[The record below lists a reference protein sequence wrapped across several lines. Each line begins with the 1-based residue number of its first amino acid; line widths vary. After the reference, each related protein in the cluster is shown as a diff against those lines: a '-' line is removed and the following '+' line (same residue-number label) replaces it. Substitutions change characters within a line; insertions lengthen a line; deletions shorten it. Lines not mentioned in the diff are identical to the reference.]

1 MDYKAAGVDIEEGD
15 ELVRRIKPRVRSTFN
30 SNVLADIGLFG
41 ALYDARFPD
50 FEHPVLVSSTDGVGT
65 KLKLAFAM
73 DRHHTVGQDLVN
85 HCVNDIL
92 ACGAKPLFFLD
103 YFATGKLD
111 ANVGEKVIEGLV
123 IACTENSCALIGGET
138 AEMPSMYT
146 PGEYDLAGTVVG
158 VVEKSKVLD
167 GSSIQR
173 GDVLIGLR
181 STGLHT
187 NGFSLA
193 RKVLF
198 PRYSA
203 DQHVDELGMSI
214 GDALLQVHRS
224 YLNEVYPLLAG
235 GTIKAVSHI
244 TGGGIVGNTSRVIPK
259 GLSIDVDWNSW
270 EVLPIFKFIQHT
282 GAIADDAMRQAFN
295 LGIGMILVCA
305 EEHADALITSLNGSA
320 NASPNSSVDARVIG
334 RVVAE

>member
-50 FEHPVLVSSTDGVGT
+50 YAHPVLVSSTDGVGT
-65 KLKLAFAM
+65 KLKIAFAM
-73 DRHHTVGQDLVN
+73 DRHDTIGQDLVN

-92 ACGAKPLFFLD
+92 ACGATPLFFLD

-123 IACTENSCALIGGET
+123 TACKVNNCALIGGET

-167 GSSIQR
+167 GSTITQ
-173 GDVLIGLR
+173 GDVLVGLR
-181 STGLHT
+181 STGLQT

-198 PRYSA
+198 PKFTVH
-203 DQHVDELGMSI
+203 QHIDELGMSI
-214 GDALLQVHRS
+214 GDALLQVHSS
-224 YLNEVYPLLAG
+224 YLNDVKPLLAG
-235 GTIKAVSHI
+235 DMIKAVSHI
-244 TGGGIVGNTSRVIPK
+244 TGGGIVGNTSRVMPK
-259 GLSIDVDWNSW
+259 GLTLEVDWTSW
-270 EVLPIFKFIQHT
+270 EVLPIFRFIQET
-282 GAIADDAMRQAFN
+282 GSIADDAMRQAFN
-295 LGIGMILVCA
+295 LGIGMILVC
-305 EEHADALITSLNGSA
+305 
-320 NASPNSSVDARVIG
+320 SPENVDAVCAATANVHPRVIG
-334 RVVAE
+334 RVVPA

>member
-50 FEHPVLVSSTDGVGT
+50 YAHPVLVSSTDGVGT
-65 KLKLAFAM
+65 KLKIAFAM
-73 DRHHTVGQDLVN
+73 DRHDTIGQDLVN

-92 ACGAKPLFFLD
+92 ACGATPLFFLD

-123 IACTENSCALIGGET
+123 TACKENNCALIGGET

-167 GSSIQR
+167 GSTITQ
-173 GDVLIGLR
+173 GDVLVGLR
-181 STGLHT
+181 STGLQT

-198 PRYSA
+198 PKFTVH
-203 DQHVDELGMSI
+203 QHIDELGMSI
-214 GDALLQVHRS
+214 GDALLQVHSS
-224 YLNEVYPLLAG
+224 YLNDVKPLLAG
-235 GTIKAVSHI
+235 DMIKAVSHI
-244 TGGGIVGNTSRVIPK
+244 TGGGIVGNTSRVMPK
-259 GLSIDVDWNSW
+259 GLTLEVDWTSW
-270 EVLPIFKFIQHT
+270 EVLPIFRFIQET
-282 GAIADDAMRQAFN
+282 GSIADDAMRQAFN
-295 LGIGMILVCA
+295 LGIGMILVC
-305 EEHADALITSLNGSA
+305 
-320 NASPNSSVDARVIG
+320 SPENVDAVCAATANVHPRVIG
-334 RVVAE
+334 RVVPA